1 MEITHQN
8 TDQISRALSQLLRA
22 SAAAI
27 VVDVD
32 AAAVAVMV
40 IFHHQDWASPNP
52 TAVWASW
59 AWTHRLEFFAPSGP
73 PNQYP
78 ALPESFHHPSFPNFL
93 SPTIKPKEK
102 SRKRSIR
109 IQYPML
115 QFMMPI
121 KRIGET

>member
-52 TAVWASW
+52 TAV
-59 AWTHRLEFFAPSGP
+59 
-73 PNQYP
+73 
-78 ALPESFHHPSFPNFL
+78 
-93 SPTIKPKEK
+93 
-102 SRKRSIR
+102 
-109 IQYPML
+109 
-115 QFMMPI
+115 
-121 KRIGET
+121 